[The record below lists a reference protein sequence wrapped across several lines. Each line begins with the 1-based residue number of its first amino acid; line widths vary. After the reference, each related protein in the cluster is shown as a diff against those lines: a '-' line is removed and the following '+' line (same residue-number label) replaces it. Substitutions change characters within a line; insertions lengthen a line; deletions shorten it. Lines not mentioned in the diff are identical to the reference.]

1 MSTEEEIKSEVPEAS
16 GDVPVGAFLR
26 YIYKELVAKEQ
37 ETNDIASALFTY
49 RHVTEVGTT
58 EIDFL
63 IAVSDVRT
71 TFEKNKLN

>member
-1 MSTEEEIKSEVPEAS
+1 MGTEEDIKNEVPEAS
-16 GDVPVGAFLR
+16 GDVPVGTFLL
-26 YIYKELVAKEQ
+26 YIYKELVAKEK
-37 ETNDIASALFTY
+37 ETNDVASALFTY